1 MLWQIKGSA
10 HLTCSESGSLLTWFS
25 NIMEGNCLPPSR
37 CPSTESLGSG
47 VRRRITA
54 VTAPERSCNQLIARA
69 VPRPALNA
77 EAAFQQT
84 LSHDQSQTELCWAT
98 ACNRGKSHF
107 CVYCST
113 GGSWREES
121 SSRLDWSPQEPALCN
136 SCSSP
141 PASHTWVQTTTTGL
155 LMVPFEPEEGRG
167 VGHLTELSQFI
178 CLLTMYAMHT
188 PHFCTSLCLKK
199 VINLKFIQSD

>member
-1 MLWQIKGSA
+1 MPVLWQIKGSA

-84 LSHDQSQTELCWAT
+84 LSHDQSQTELC
-98 ACNRGKSHF
+98 
-107 CVYCST
+107 
-113 GGSWREES
+113 
-121 SSRLDWSPQEPALCN
+121 
-136 SCSSP
+136 
-141 PASHTWVQTTTTGL
+141 
-155 LMVPFEPEEGRG
+155 
-167 VGHLTELSQFI
+167 
-178 CLLTMYAMHT
+178 
-188 PHFCTSLCLKK
+188 
-199 VINLKFIQSD
+199 

>member
-1 MLWQIKGSA
+1 MTRARLSFAEQLPVTEVKAIFVFTAAQGEAGGRRALPGWTG
-10 HLTCSESGSLLTWFS
+10 HLK
-25 NIMEGNCLPPSR
+25 NQPS
-37 CPSTESLGSG
+37 
-47 VRRRITA
+47 
-54 VTAPERSCNQLIARA
+54 
-69 VPRPALNA
+69 
-77 EAAFQQT
+77 
-84 LSHDQSQTELCWAT
+84 
-98 ACNRGKSHF
+98 
-107 CVYCST
+107 
-113 GGSWREES
+113 
-121 SSRLDWSPQEPALCN
+121 N

-199 VINLKFIQSD
+199 SNKLEVYTIRLSFNECCMVSSLKVRGHLECKSCLLIFLLMTNRFKTN